1 MRFLGSIEAKTD
13 VKGRAFLPATFRKI
27 LSTSGEE
34 SLIMKKDVFQPCLVI
49 YPQSVWNKMLD
60 NLRSHLNRWNKRDQ
74 MVYRQFVSDVETIV
88 LDGNGRFLIP
98 KRYLRM
104 ANIDQQ
110 IKFIGMDDCIEIWNN
125 ENENAFLDP
134 DDFSET
140 LETIMGKSGETKAL
154 ATDTTR

>member
-13 VKGRAFLPATFRKI
+13 TKGRAFLPATFRKI
-27 LSTSGEE
+27 LNTSGEE

-60 NLRSHLNRWNKRDQ
+60 NLRNHLNRWNKRDQ

-98 KRYLRM
+98 KRYLKM
-104 ANIDQQ
+104 ANINQQ

-125 ENENAFLDP
+125 EDEGEFLAP
-134 DDFSET
+134 DDFSEA
-140 LETIMGKSGETKAL
+140 LETIMGDSGRTKTL
-154 ATDTTR
+154 ITEK

>member
-98 KRYLRM
+98 KRSLRM

-140 LETIMGKSGETKAL
+140 LETIMGNSGETKAL

>member
-13 VKGRAFLPATFRKI
+13 TKGRAFLPATFRKI
-27 LSTSGEE
+27 LNTSGEE

-60 NLRSHLNRWNKRDQ
+60 NLRNHLNRWNKRDQ

-98 KRYLRM
+98 KRY
-104 ANIDQQ
+104 
-110 IKFIGMDDCIEIWNN
+110 
-125 ENENAFLDP
+125 
-134 DDFSET
+134 
-140 LETIMGKSGETKAL
+140 
-154 ATDTTR
+154 

>member
-1 MRFLGSIEAKTD
+1 
-13 VKGRAFLPATFRKI
+13 
-27 LSTSGEE
+27 
-34 SLIMKKDVFQPCLVI
+34 
-49 YPQSVWNKMLD
+49 
-60 NLRSHLNRWNKRDQ
+60 

-125 ENENAFLDP
+125 ENAFLDP

-140 LETIMGKSGETKAL
+140 LETIMGNSGETKAL
-154 ATDTTR
+154 ATDITR